1 MNFQGVNMHVEDVRA
16 ARLRRLAAQHPNA
29 RAEDSTVTPET
40 QASSLNRATVVSD
53 NRQTIRRRLNDK
65 SEESKS
71 NTDATESINRLKNS
85 KLLNTNMDRTD
96 KDYQPQLI
104 TTERSVAPLNTASS
118 VTATSAES
126 CPMTPSTGVSTVTSD
141 QTVLAEIIMPDKGDV
156 QVEELSPSF
165 KTTGTLYK
173 QINIDV

>member
-29 RAEDSTVTPET
+29 RAENSTVAPET
-40 QASSLNRATVVSD
+40 RASSLNCETVVSD
-53 NRQTIRRRLNDK
+53 NRQTIRRRQNDK

-85 KLLNTNMDRTD
+85 KLLNTKMDRTD

-104 TTERSVAPLNTASS
+104 TTERSVAPLNAASS
-118 VTATSAES
+118 VTATSSES
-126 CPMTPSTGVSTVTSD
+126 CLITPSTGMSTVTSD
-141 QTVLAEIIMPDKGDV
+141 QTVLAEIIMPDKEDV
-156 QVEELSPSF
+156 HVEELSPSF

-173 QINIDV
+173 QIDV

>member
-29 RAEDSTVTPET
+29 RAENATVAPET
-40 QASSLNRATVVSD
+40 QASSLNREMVVSG

-71 NTDATESINRLKNS
+71 NIDTTGSINRLKNS
-85 KLLNTNMDRTD
+85 KLLNTNTDQTD

-104 TTERSVAPLNTASS
+104 TSERSVAPLKTASS
-118 VTATSAES
+118 VTATSSES
-126 CPMTPSTGVSTVTSD
+126 CPIAPSTGVSTVTSD
-141 QTVLAEIIMPDKGDV
+141 QTVLTEIIMPDKVDV

-173 QINIDV
+173 QIDV